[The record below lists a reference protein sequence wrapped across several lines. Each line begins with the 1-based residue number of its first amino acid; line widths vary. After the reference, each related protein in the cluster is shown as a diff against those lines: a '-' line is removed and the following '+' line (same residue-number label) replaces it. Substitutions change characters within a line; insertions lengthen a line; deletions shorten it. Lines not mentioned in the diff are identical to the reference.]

1 MQATKD
7 QGSTQYVDL
16 FKSLY
21 IIAVSSS
28 SLPILEQLFSSV
40 KEDSLSLLMGIWLGS
55 LPPQSDKA
63 AISTAALQHS
73 TALLTAFAG
82 QPDGIDFQT
91 VLPSLVVALENGLS
105 SLATRTAAADSIRLL
120 NIITVSKTFDRIYA
134 FDAIYGPSRGS

>member
-1 MQATKD
+1 
-7 QGSTQYVDL
+7 
-16 FKSLY
+16 
-21 IIAVSSS
+21 
-28 SLPILEQLFSSV
+28 
-40 KEDSLSLLMGIWLGS
+40 MGIWLGS

-63 AISTAALQHS
+63 AISTVALQHS
-73 TALLTAFAG
+73 TALLAAFVG

-120 NIITVSKTFDRIYA
+120 NTITVSKTFDRIYA